1 MSFASTCS
9 LNLGLG
15 LQSEELK
22 HSQLLSSPGLTYS
35 RCFWKP
41 LLKGTLKT
49 CKAELLNK
57 SICEGE
63 NQFPKTWWIAELR
76 VMSRFELHVA
86 VAFFWWCILP
96 FILCIWKGNSPQ
108 ISCVGD
114 SRASQGSEHR
124 LSPLF
129 RLSLGSVTCCGKEWC
144 VTQGVNSWAATI
156 LCGYQCSSVF
166 FCEKT
171 GGVHN
176 QVCSWLCW
184 CWARSTTALCEVPAS
199 AGEWISSAQ
208 LDFHYSREVISLICF
223 WQQDDF
229 FFPASAIP

>member
-9 LNLGLG
+9 LNLGLC

-49 CKAELLNK
+49 CKAELLNE

-114 SRASQGSEHR
+114 SRAGQGSEHR

-144 VTQGVNSWAATI
+144 VTQGVNSWTAAI

-166 FCEKT
+166 FFVRKLVVSITRCVPGSADAEPGAPQPSVRFLLQLESEFPQHSWIFTTPEK
-171 GGVHN
+171 
-176 QVCSWLCW
+176 L
-184 CWARSTTALCEVPAS
+184 
-199 AGEWISSAQ
+199 
-208 LDFHYSREVISLICF
+208 FH
-223 WQQDDF
+223 
-229 FFPASAIP
+229 